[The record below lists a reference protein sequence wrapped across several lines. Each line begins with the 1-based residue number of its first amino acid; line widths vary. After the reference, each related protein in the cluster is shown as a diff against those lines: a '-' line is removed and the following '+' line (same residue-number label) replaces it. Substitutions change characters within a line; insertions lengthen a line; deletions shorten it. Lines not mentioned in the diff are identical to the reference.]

1 MIKKRFFA
9 GLIAL
14 IFGLLAVSCQEDEPI
29 VNFQFDVFTEDGSA
43 ITGTQTVN
51 FSSTLVL
58 TYKAQSLASLDVDTP
73 EGWNAEVKMSAK
85 KITISA
91 PKAENKDA
99 EVSGKIVFT
108 AKPQNGEAKIVTV
121 DVAAVE
127 GGVAL
132 AVAAVEENVKF
143 RFAESKK
150 FALEST
156 NVSELEITAP
166 QGWTVSANIAANELT
181 VVSPARTDESAELE
195 GTITLLPKSV
205 RGTVGTAVSFDVYV
219 SVAAP
224 SLSVDKTE
232 IHDVEFGSK
241 TTVQATEVVNVANI
255 AVKSV
260 PAGWD
265 VAFDLATASA
275 VITAPSF
282 EATNIEGAGD
292 IVITAISE
300 SEDEVDCVIAVSLV
314 GINNEADFLAFAAV
328 VSAATEEAPAD
339 FTGYAYNGEVVLNS
353 SLDLTEKSHAVFVEG
368 TFTGVFNGKNN
379 TITVAIDTDA
389 EISSIFNTVAAPGVI
404 KNLNLAGSITNSKHG
419 AKIGGLS
426 CYSEAATFENINTS
440 IVISQTGTGDASSNL
455 VGGLVGGEK
464 GNGTYRNCH
473 NTGALTIC
481 SARYV
486 GGLIG
491 SIWDETTGLMEE
503 CSNTGNITC
512 PFNNNCDMGSGQF
525 GGVVGATAGSNWT
538 YKKCFNTGDISYT
551 LDNQGM
557 RALGG
562 FAGTAFG
569 YFEDCYNTGNV
580 TNTMGM
586 NAHYATRRI
595 GGFAGASWGENEYI
609 SHFKNCYNTGNVSD
623 ITNYIGG
630 FIGIAENGSADSY
643 HFFEDCYNSGNVT
656 CLSQYAVSDAFGG
669 FAGTLYNVA
678 VLVNCKNSGKV
689 VGFSSR
695 TAGGLVGRACDDVQ
709 IMNCENTGDVYS
721 GAVAEALSKAWSPV
735 VGGICG
741 IAGDGSRVNI
751 VNSKNTGKVTAM
763 VQWVEAVASTYACE
777 GVTRAL
783 YDSEGGYSDKNTC
796 DEATITASAGAT
808 VVCMLPNQWTTNL
821 PEGWL

>member
-1 MIKKRFFA
+1 M
-9 GLIAL
+9 IAL

-29 VNFQFDVFTEDGSA
+29 VNFQFDVFAEDGSA

-85 KITISA
+85 KITISS

-99 EVSGKIVFT
+99 EVSGKITFT

-132 AVAAVEENVKF
+132 AVAGVEENVKF

-166 QGWTVSANIAANELT
+166 QGWTVLANIAANELT
-181 VVSPARTDESAELE
+181 VVSPERTDESAELE

-205 RGTVGTAVSFDVYV
+205 RGTVGTAVSFGVYV

-255 AVKSV
+255 IVKSV

-265 VAFDLATASA
+265 VALDLATASA

-282 EATNIEGAGD
+282 EAANIEGAGE
-292 IVITAISE
+292 IVITAVSE

-314 GINNEADFLAFAAV
+314 GINNAEDFIAFAELV
-328 VSAATEEAPAD
+328 NNATEEAPAD
-339 FTGYAYNGEVVLNS
+339 LTGYTYNGDIVINS
-353 SLDLTEKSHAVFVEG
+353 DIDLTSYPQSLFVSG
-368 TFTGVFNGKNN
+368 TITDNLNGKNN
-379 TITVAIDTDA
+379 TIIVNIEADA
-389 EISSIFNTVAAPGVI
+389 EFTSIFKRFEAPAVVKDI
-404 KNLNLAGSITNSKHG
+404 NLAGTITNLGHNVKV
-419 AKIGGLS
+419 AGLT
-426 CYSEAATFENINTS
+426 CYSKGATFENIRSS
-440 IVISQTGTGDASSNL
+440 IALSQLGTGAGTSS
-455 VGGLVGGEK
+455 GGIFGAITGDEQ

-473 NTGALTIC
+473 NTGALVVT

-491 SIWDETTGLMEE
+491 SIWDNTIGLMED
-503 CSNTGNITC
+503 CSNTADMTC
-512 PFNNNCDMGSGQF
+512 PFDDTCDMGKGQY
-525 GGVVGATAGSNWT
+525 GGVVGATIGSNWSF
-538 YKKCFNTGDISYT
+538 YRCFNTGNISYT
-551 LDNQGM
+551 LDNQEI
-557 RALGG
+557 RAIGG
-562 FAGTAFG
+562 FGGTVFG
-569 YFEDCYNTGNV
+569 YYEDCYNTGDV
-580 TNTMGM
+580 INTTSLT
-586 NAHYATRRI
+586 AHKKTRRV
-595 GGFAGASWGENEYI
+595 GGFGGASWKDCGYVA
-609 SHFKNCYNTGNVSD
+609 HFKNCYNTGNVSD
-623 ITNYIGG
+623 VTNYIGG
-630 FIGIAENGSADSY
+630 FIGIAEDGDAEVY
-643 HFFEDCYNSGNVT
+643 HMFENCYNSGDVT
-656 CLSQYAVSDAFGG
+656 SLSQNGVSDAFGG
-669 FAGTLYNVA
+669 FAGTLYSVN

-689 VGFSSR
+689 VGYTRR
-695 TAGGLVGRACDDVQ
+695 TAGGLVGRAADYVQ
-709 IMNCENTGDVYS
+709 IMNCENTGDVYA
-721 GAVAEALSKAWSPV
+721 GAVAGELSKDWCPV

-741 IAGDGSRVNI
+741 IAGDGSQVNI
-751 VNSKNTGKVTAM
+751 VNSKNTGKITAM
-763 VQWVEAVASTYACE
+763 VQWAEAVASAYACE
-777 GVTRAL
+777 GVTRAI
-783 YDSEGGYSDKNTC
+783 YDPEGGYSDKNTC

-808 VVCMLPNQWTTNL
+808 VTAILPAQWTTNL